1 MAEVKQVTV
10 IDGSATNVWAALRE
24 LGAYRELIGRLA
36 FRGIKLRYT
45 QSILGPLWVL
55 VEPILS
61 MIVFTLVF
69 SGILNVDTGDI
80 PYPLFNF
87 SGLVIWTFFVNAL
100 ANVTLSLTAN
110 MNLVTKIYVP
120 RLILPIV
127 GTITPLLDLVVA
139 FILLF
144 VLMLIYGAPIYVTIL
159 LAPLFVLVA
168 MGFVMAIGLILA
180 IINTRYR
187 DIGYALPMLMRV
199 LIFAT
204 PVTYPISQVPEN
216 WRWVYELNPMSHV
229 VQGFRWCLLQDQP
242 VNLSAFG
249 LSLLLMV
256 VLLGFSIFY
265 FQRNQR
271 TIVDRL

>member
-1 MAEVKQVTV
+1 MSETKQVTV
-10 IDGSATNVWAALRE
+10 IDGSATNVWATLRE

-139 FILLF
+139 LVVLF
-144 VLMLIYGAPIYVTIL
+144 VLMLLYGAPLYATVLLLPIFVIVTIG
-159 LAPLFVLVA
+159 FVLAV
-168 MGFVMAIGLILA
+168 GLILA

-199 LIFAT
+199 LVFTAPIN
-204 PVTYPISQVPEN
+204 YPIDRVPEQ
-216 WRWVYELNPMSHV
+216 WRWVYELNPMAHV
-229 VQGFRWCLLQDQP
+229 VQGFRWCLLQDKP
-242 VNLSAFG
+242 VNLPAFG
-249 LSLLLMV
+249 ISVLLMLI
-256 VLLGFSIFY
+256 VLIFSIFY

>member
-1 MAEVKQVTV
+1 MANIKQVTV
-10 IDGSATNVWAALRE
+10 IDGSSTSVWSALRE

-69 SGILNVDTGDI
+69 SGILNVDYGNI
-80 PYPLFNF
+80 PPPLFNF

-100 ANVTLSLTAN
+100 ANVTLSLTSN

-120 RLILPIV
+120 RLILPLV
-127 GTITPLLDLVVA
+127 GAITPLLDLVVA
-139 FILLF
+139 LLLLF
-144 VLMLIYGAPIYVTIL
+144 VLMLLYSAPIYATIL
-159 LAPLFVLVA
+159 LVPFFVLAA

-199 LIFAT
+199 LIYTT
-204 PVTYPISQVPEN
+204 PVIYPIALVPQQ
-216 WRWVYELNPMSHV
+216 WRWVYELNPMAHV
-229 VQGFRWCLLQDQP
+229 VQGFRWCLLQDEP
-242 VNLSAFG
+242 VNVPAFTV
-249 LSLLLMV
+249 SLVLMLA
-256 VLLGFSIFY
+256 VLAFSIVY